1 MASERLGLALIVSA
15 PSGTGK
21 STLIRRLLAE
31 FPGLGFSVSCT
42 TREPRPGECDGEDY
56 IFLKEEQF
64 KSLIAQNHFAEWAMV
79 HGNYYGTPK
88 QAVFDALAK
97 GRDIIFDI
105 DVQGAKALHVNLG
118 IGRTV
123 FILPP
128 SRRALEARLT
138 GRGSDSPETI
148 VKRLANAKG
157 EIEQAGW
164 FDHIIVNGDV
174 TAASDELRAVYL
186 AERATPALYPGL
198 VESILAS
205 WPHSDNA

>member
-1 MASERLGLALIVSA
+1 MASKRLGLALIVSA

-42 TREPRPGECDGEDY
+42 TREPRPGERDGEDY
-56 IFLKEEQF
+56 IFLKETQF
-64 KSLIAQNHFAEWAMV
+64 KQLIDQNHFAEWAMV

-88 QAVFDALAK
+88 QAVFDALAN
-97 GRDIIFDI
+97 GRDVIFDI
-105 DVQGAKALHVNLG
+105 DVQGAKALRANLG

-128 SRRALEARLT
+128 SRQALGERLT
-138 GRGSDSPETI
+138 GRGSDSPSI
-148 VKRLANAKG
+148 IAKRLDNAKG
-157 EIEQAGW
+157 EIEQALW
-164 FDHIIVNGDV
+164 FDHIIVNNDV
-174 TAASDELRAVYL
+174 AVAADELRAVYL

-205 WPHSDNA
+205 WPHSGNA